1 MAQDILPTTG
11 PLNEAESLQ
20 VAPPSA
26 DEQAGVAR
34 ASGIVALGNI
44 SSRILGLVR
53 EIILSNLFGA
63 GAAVDAFKIA
73 IIVPRSLYDLLIGG
87 HVNSALIPVMSDY
100 AHRDNREELWELV
113 NALLGVVIIILIA
126 LVLIIEVSAESLIRV
141 VGGGQRPETLDQAVE
156 MLRLT
161 APALL
166 FLSLFAVL
174 SGLLYALRRFTL
186 PAFGATVFNLMIVA
200 TTLIFAEQ
208 IGIRAAAI
216 GWLVGAIVQA
226 AIQLPHLRDAKLWP
240 RFRGVLSHPGV
251 RTIGLLY
258 LPVMASLALDVLVN
272 RFFSYSLAFRTGE
285 SNISYMEW
293 GTTLIQFPHGLVATA
308 ISIAVLPTL
317 SRQASAKQAQASTD
331 YKNTLG
337 FGLRLATVLILP
349 ATIGLF
355 VLANPVVGLIFE
367 HGKFTHTDTVAT
379 VDVLRLY
386 LIGLPFATID
396 LLLVFAFYARQD
408 TLTPALIGLV
418 TLVAYMVTAL
428 ALLPSIGF
436 LSLMIA
442 DSVKH
447 ILHSSISAW
456 ILWRRIGSMKGQRL
470 LDTGIRALMAASMM
484 GGITY
489 FALRFFQDQFPSAN
503 LISEVIHVA
512 GPGLVGM
519 AVFAGVGYALRLQE
533 LQWFVGFL
541 RRKLAR

>member
-1 MAQDILPTTG
+1 MAQEIISAQSVVI
-11 PLNEAESLQ
+11 EES
-20 VAPPSA
+20 APQNDSFS
-26 DEQAGVAR
+26 EQAGVAR
-34 ASGIVALGNI
+34 ASSIVALGNI

-63 GAAVDAFKIA
+63 GAAVDAFKLA
-73 IIVPRSLYDLLIGG
+73 IIIPRSLYDLLIGG
-87 HVNSALIPVMSDY
+87 HVNSALIPVMSEY
-100 AHRDNREELWELV
+100 AHRQNREDLWELV
-113 NALLGVVIIILIA
+113 NALLGAVIVILLG
-126 LVLIIEVSAESLIRV
+126 LVLVIEVGAEALIRLAA
-141 VGGGQRPETLDQAVE
+141 GNERPETLAQAVN

-161 APALL
+161 TPALL

-186 PAFGATVFNLMIVA
+186 PAFGATVFNLMIVV
-200 TTLIFAEQ
+200 TTILLADQ
-208 IGIRAAAI
+208 IGIRAAAL
-216 GWLVGAIVQA
+216 GWLLGAIVQA
-226 AIQLPHLRDAKLWP
+226 TIQLLQLRDAKLWP
-240 RFRGVLSHPGV
+240 KFRGILAHRGV

-317 SRQASAKQAQASTD
+317 SRQAASQDNHAADD

-355 VLANPVVGLIFE
+355 VLATPVVALIFE
-367 HGKFTHTDTVAT
+367 HGKFTPQDTEAT

-408 TLTPALIGLV
+408 TLTPALIGLI
-418 TLVAYMVTAL
+418 TLIAYMFTAI
-428 ALLPSIGF
+428 ALLPYIGF
-436 LSLMIA
+436 LSLMVA

-447 ILHSSISAW
+447 ILHSSISSG
-456 ILWRRIGSMKGQRL
+456 ILLRRIGHMRDQRL
-470 LDTGIRALMAASMM
+470 FDTGIRTLIAATIM
-484 GGITY
+484 GAITY
-489 FALRFFQDQFPSAN
+489 VVMQFFLRQLPTSTLLAE
-503 LISEVIHVA
+503 IIHVSVPA
-512 GPGLVGM
+512 LVGM
-519 AVFAGVGYALRLQE
+519 LTFALVGYILRLQE
-533 LQWFVGFL
+533 LQWFFGFL
-541 RRKLAR
+541 RRRVKL